1 MGREAVACAEVLAG
15 EGHRLGGMQVELL
28 HGCPLTYADTYE
40 RDLLEVREASPQ
52 AACSLP

>member
-1 MGREAVACAEVLAG
+1 MGREAVACADVLAG